1 MDLKKELEN
10 IKIEDWKVDDLFDLK
25 DIIQKKID
33 QRLQLIIMGDYEGRT
48 T

>member
-10 IKIEDWKVDDLFDLK
+10 IKIEDWKVDDLLDLK
-25 DIIQKKID
+25 EIIQKKID
-33 QRLQLIIMGDYEGRT
+33 QRLQLIITGDYEGRT

>member
-10 IKIEDWKVDDLFDLK
+10 IKIEDWKFDDLHDLK
-25 DIIQKKID
+25 EIIQKKID
-33 QRLQLIIMGDYEGRT
+33 QRLQLIIMGDYERET

>member
-10 IKIEDWKVDDLFDLK
+10 IKIEDWKVDNLLDLK
-25 DIIQKKID
+25 EIIQKKID
-33 QRLQLIIMGDYEGRT
+33 QRLQLIITGDYERET

>member
-10 IKIEDWKVDDLFDLK
+10 IKIEDWKVDDLLDLNI
-25 DIIQKKID
+25 IIQKKID
-33 QRLQLIIMGDYEGRT
+33 QRLQLIITGDYERET